1 MPTQTLAKLAT
12 TEAASAT
19 IDAGG
24 TSPAQVMAVVGAMPP
39 GFVEP
44 VTRPMVYIGGETE
57 GGAPFYTWNHDEEKK
72 DFVPVNRFSARLLEI
87 KTIIKN
93 PDDELK
99 RAVKVVLEFETAT
112 GGRVGISCG
121 AKTWSALGIV
131 AGISGMTAEQLQGEI
146 GLSGKVGRR
155 GVTFISCFAE
165 GGLVRNPNAEELLKE
180 ARADDA
186 QIECVEGLVGEIQ
199 AKLS

>member
-12 TEAASAT
+12 SEAASAT

-24 TSPAQVMAVVGAMPP
+24 ASPAQAMAVVGMPP

-44 VTRPMVYIGGETE
+44 ATRPMVYIGGETE
-57 GGAPFYTWNHDEEKK
+57 GGSPFYTWNHEEDRK
-72 DFVPVNRFSARLLEI
+72 DFVPVNRFSARLIEI
-87 KTIIKN
+87 KTIVKN

-99 RAVKVVLEFETAT
+99 RAVKVVLEFETGT

-131 AGISGMTAEQLQGEI
+131 AGISGMSAEQLQGEI

-165 GGLVRNPNAEELLKE
+165 GGLVRNPNAEDLLKE

-186 QIECVEGLVGEIQ
+186 QIACVEGLVAEIQ
-199 AKLS
+199 ARLS

>member
-12 TEAASAT
+12 SEAATAT

-24 TSPAQVMAVVGAMPP
+24 TSPDQAMAVVGMPP

-57 GGAPFYTWNHDEEKK
+57 GGAPFYTWNHTDEKK
-72 DFVPVNRFSARLLEI
+72 DFVPVNRFSARLIEI
-87 KTIIKN
+87 KTIVKN
-93 PDDELK
+93 PDDEQK
-99 RAVKVVLEFETAT
+99 RAVKVVLEFETST

-131 AGISGMTAEQLQGEI
+131 AGISGMTAEQLQSEI

-165 GGLVRNPNAEELLKE
+165 GGLVRNPNAEDLLKE

-186 QIECVEGLVGEIQ
+186 QVECVEGLVAEIQ
-199 AKLS
+199 QKLA